1 MASFL
6 LSALTITLSS
16 LLASCDVDVPVSNHW
31 SGGFQ
36 GNACIAITEKL
47 THWTMHLRFDQP
59 IVNLEVWTADIA
71 NTSAD
76 KTEYVLTNK
85 AWNGVE
91 QVGDTVCQDFL
102 GHGTGDIIPKIT
114 ASIEEISGGGTFTVG
129 PTQPQVVT
137 TQGSTVTYAPGEST
151 PVPVTQ
157 APGLSTSVPVTQTPV
172 DVPTGDG
179 YPGTLSVK
187 QDWGQRFEGEID
199 FLVKENIEG
208 WMANITFSK
217 PVTKMDIFIGDTF
230 AHSQDGLNW
239 IVVNK
244 QDRPFYKPGDTIDM
258 RFFGNYNGDT
268 GAPTASAVLYNLG
281 VDKNWTVTS
290 PPNAAGSK
298 YNYDEL
304 LMKSILFYEAQR
316 SGKLPANNRIPW
328 RGDSALGDKGANGED
343 LTGGWYDAGDHVKFN
358 YPMAYTSVILSW
370 GLMEFKDAYEA
381 AGQLQWVKD
390 SIRWPLEYLIKCHV
404 SENELYIQVGD
415 GARDHSYWGR
425 PEEMTMPR
433 PAYKIDAST
442 PGCDVAMETAAAF
455 AAGAMVFNETDSVFA
470 NNLLAHAK
478 TLWQFA
484 LDHRGKYS
492 DSVPAAKAFYPSF
505 NYTDEMCWGS
515 MWLYKATGDD
525 KYLTEAKKW
534 FDPAADWAMSWDD
547 KVVANQLLLF
557 EATGEDV
564 YKQAVIGTFTDW
576 FPGGSITYTPK
587 GLAWRLQWAPLR
599 YSSNMA
605 MMALL
610 AAKEGIHTEEY
621 RHWAMCQIHYA
632 LGDTGFSYVV
642 GFGDSFP
649 HMAHHRGAS
658 CPNPPAPCGPQIMS
672 SNEPNVHI
680 LYGALVGGPDKGDMY
695 KDERSNYV
703 MNEVACDY
711 NSGFQTA
718 VAGLRSL
725 LIAGEHPEQTGHATC
740 PYTSA

>member
-1 MASFL
+1 MML
-6 LSALTITLSS
+6 GSACLALCAVLIAGDVSVPITQ
-16 LLASCDVDVPVSNHW
+16 HW
-31 SGGFQ
+31 QGGFQ
-36 GNACIAITEKL
+36 GKACLPVDKE
-47 THWTMHLRFDQP
+47 MHSWKIRLVFDQP
-59 IVNLEVWTADIA
+59 ITTLEAWTADVVEQ
-71 NTSAD
+71 SAD
-76 KTEYVLTNK
+76 NTEFVLGNK
-85 AWNGVE
+85 QWNGDEHSGDQLCVE
-91 QVGDTVCQDFL
+91 FQ
-102 GHGTGDIIPKIT
+102 GHGTGDIQPVVT
-114 ASIEEISGGGTFTVG
+114 GYFEGTPGNHTTHSPPATGGTG
-129 PTQPQVVT
+129 AQGT
-137 TQGSTVTYAPGEST
+137 TPAGTT
-151 PVPVTQ
+151 PVPGTGAQ
-157 APGLSTSVPVTQTPV
+157 GTTPAGTIPVPVKTPM
-172 DVPTGDG
+172 GDG
-179 YPGTLSVK
+179 VATTLTVMN
-187 QDWGQRFEGEID
+187 DWGERFQGAWNFQLTEDAI
-199 FLVKENIEG
+199 G
-208 WMANITFSK
+208 WMVNMTFSS
-217 PVTKMDIFIGDTF
+217 PVIKMDI
-230 AHSQDGLNW
+230 SDGQEVSHTPDNLNW
-239 IVVNK
+239 VMVDK
-244 QDRPFYKPGDTIDM
+244 PERAYVPKGTFSLRFYGTRGSPGD
-258 RFFGNYNGDT
+258 GKLT
-268 GAPTASAVLYNLG
+268 GQAVFVNLG
-281 VDKNWTVTS
+281 VDRTGHIDS
-290 PPNAAGSK
+290 LPNKAGSK
-298 YNYDEL
+298 YNYDDV
-304 LMKSILFYEAQR
+304 LMKSIMFYEAQR

-328 RGDSALGDKGANGED
+328 RGDSALGDKGTNGED